1 MPDQLERVG
10 ALAYTCTCV
19 LQRLFGCGY
28 FLAICALVAG
38 FGIATAYADDRKPF
52 NIDAGPAAESLNE
65 YARQANV
72 ELGFSVDNIGAIR
85 TNAVKGRYVAGKA
98 LSMLLED
105 TGLAAKNNDGGILIY
120 FATAL
125 GADSASAGDAG
136 FPGAGHSD
144 EQPAPGKSNRH
155 AETAESDGAKNFLE
169 EIIVTGSNIRGAG
182 TIGASAVSFDREEL
196 AKTGYSTV
204 EDLFQSLPQNLD
216 EITPIG
222 AIATGASILAGFNAQ
237 GVTAINLRGL
247 GPGSTLVLLNG
258 KRRPGNIN
266 GRAVDVS
273 AIPLAMVERVD
284 VVTGG
289 YSAIYGSDAVA
300 GVVNLITRKSFDGA
314 ESQLYYGESS
324 SGGERFNLS
333 QTFGQ
338 EFDKGGFVF
347 GYDYRNE
354 RPLDATETGVLRT
367 PSREGVTPI
376 PGLFHLRGAAEQ
388 HVGLFAGRFGPTD
401 TVELYADAQ
410 IAVEDYENRFAYRID
425 SCCDIESNKVTDSKQ
440 YSAVLGSRFD
450 FGRDWMVDISA
461 LYGMVDNTGDASSAV
476 AVPSGTITSES
487 PRPPVNSVDHDEA
500 ELTSFSA
507 VADGPLHVFGD
518 SPVSAAIGVDFR
530 RESYLRQ
537 RTPLATGMAQ
547 AFENIDRDVRSIF
560 GELHFPLRDDLKVS
574 LAGRYDDYSD
584 FGDTVNPQIGV
595 EWRAARTLNLRG
607 TFSQAF
613 RAPDLFALAL
623 QTRVRIRSLA
633 DPLDATGGT
642 TATVFI
648 ETGGNSG
655 LQPEEADTYSLGIDW
670 EPSDRTTL
678 SLTYFNIRYDGRID
692 TPDPFGAG
700 VSALEN
706 EHLYPNLI
714 DRNPTPDRLASIL
727 DRVTLVINDSGVL
740 FDPTTD
746 DPFATFPNIVIFDNR
761 SNNIAREAMD
771 GFDVEASAAW
781 ETPSGNW
788 SVGLNGTYY
797 LDFERNITAT
807 SPAIN
812 QLNQPGRPVDL
823 KLRGHFGWA
832 GEAWNARL
840 YVNYVD
846 SYYDNIADPAIPIES
861 WTTADLTL
869 GLEPSTF
876 SDSSFLRGLR
886 ATFGILNL
894 FDEKPPVLLN
904 DGFGLGYDAINA
916 NAVGRYVSLRVSKR
930 W

>member
-1 MPDQLERVG
+1 MERFG
-10 ALAYTCTCV
+10 ALAHTCTCV
-19 LQRLFGCGY
+19 LKLIFCCGCFSTLGIL
-28 FLAICALVAG
+28 LAGLA
-38 FGIATAYADDRKPF
+38 IATANAEDRKLF

-72 ELGFSVDNIGAIR
+72 ELGFLVDNLGVIR
-85 TNAVKGRYVAGKA
+85 TKEVKGRYAAGEA
-98 LSMLLED
+98 LEMLLEG
-105 TGLAAKNNDGGILIY
+105 TGLAAKSDGAGLLIY
-120 FATAL
+120 SA
-125 GADSASAGDAG
+125 ADAGMASATEGDAG
-136 FPGAGHSD
+136 GQTTGS
-144 EQPAPGKSNRH
+144 QGNRH
-155 AETAESDGAKNFLE
+155 ADNFADAEPDGANKPLE

-182 TIGASAVSFDREEL
+182 NTGASAISFDREEL

-204 EDLFQSLPQNLD
+204 EDLFQSLPQNLA

-258 KRRPGNIN
+258 KRRPANIN
-266 GRAVDVS
+266 GRAVDIS

-314 ESQLYYGESS
+314 ESQIYYGGSA
-324 SGGERFNLS
+324 SGGERFNFS
-333 QTFGQ
+333 QSFGQ

-354 RPLDATETGVLRT
+354 RPLDATDTGVLRT

-376 PGLFHLRGAAEQ
+376 LGLFHVRGAAEQ
-388 HVGLFAGRFGPTD
+388 HVGLVAGRFGPSD
-401 TVELYADAQ
+401 KVELYADAQ

-425 SCCDIESNKVTDSKQ
+425 GCCDIESNRVTDSKQ
-440 YSAVLGSRFD
+440 YSAVLGSRID

-476 AVPSGTITSES
+476 AVPSGTITSDS

-507 VADGPLHVFGD
+507 VADGPLHIFGD
-518 SPVSAAIGVDFR
+518 NPVSAAIGVDLR

-537 RTPLATGMAQ
+537 RTPLPTGMPTT
-547 AFENIDRDVRSIF
+547 FEDIDRDVRSIF
-560 GELHFPLRDDLKVS
+560 AELHFPLRDDLKVS

-584 FGDTVNPQIGV
+584 FGGTVNPQVGV
-595 EWRAARTLNLRG
+595 EWRAASALNLRG

-623 QTRVRIRSLA
+623 ENRVRIRSLT
-633 DPLDATGGT
+633 DPLDATGAT
-642 TATVFI
+642 TATVFV
-648 ETGGNSG
+648 ETGGNSA

-670 EPSDRTTL
+670 EPLDRTRL

-692 TPDPFGAG
+692 TPDPFSAG

-714 DRNPTPDRLASIL
+714 DRNPTPAHLASIL
-727 DRVTLVINDSGVL
+727 DRATLVINDSGVL

-746 DPFATFPNIVIFDNR
+746 DPFATFPNIVIFNNR
-761 SNNIAREAMD
+761 SNNIALEAME
-771 GFDVEASAAW
+771 GFDVEASVSW
-781 ETPSGNW
+781 ETRSGNW
-788 SVGLNGTYY
+788 SAGLNGTYY
-797 LDFERNITAT
+797 QEFERNITAT
-807 SPAIN
+807 SPTID
-812 QLNQPGRPVDL
+812 QLNKPGRPVDL
-823 KLRGHFGWA
+823 KLRGHLGWA
-832 GEAWNARL
+832 REAWNTQV
-840 YVNYVD
+840 YVNYVG
-846 SYYDNIADPAIPIES
+846 SYYDNIANPAIPIDS
-861 WTTADLTL
+861 WTTVDLTIGFEASNL
-869 GLEPSTF
+869 
-876 SDSSFLRGLR
+876 SDSSILAGLK
-886 ATFGILNL
+886 ATLGVLNL
-894 FDEKPPVLLN
+894 FDEDPPVLLN

-916 NAVGRYVSLRVSKR
+916 NAVGRYVSLRFSKQ